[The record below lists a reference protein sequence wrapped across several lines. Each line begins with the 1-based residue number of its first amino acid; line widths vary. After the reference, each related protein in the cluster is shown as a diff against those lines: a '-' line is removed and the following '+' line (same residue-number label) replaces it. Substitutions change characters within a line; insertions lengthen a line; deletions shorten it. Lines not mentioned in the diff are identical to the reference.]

1 MFGRLWR
8 AEGQTR
14 AARTV
19 EYFGYVDFTLGLLL
33 LLDPWLSVTL
43 LHVPALTQQEENPPV
58 SLVDFLA
65 RLPFAKTIGNGVREK
80 IWICF
85 ALREATDCGNWF

>member
-1 MFGRLWR
+1 
-8 AEGQTR
+8 
-14 AARTV
+14 
-19 EYFGYVDFTLGLLL
+19 
-33 LLDPWLSVTL
+33 L